1 MREDAAGIFTGAAM
15 RSAGAAVVA
24 GAGAGVAGGVEL
36 EVPLGDDAQ
45 PTSSAVAMAKTKGET
60 FRMFGSLWLMGRG
73 IGSEA

>member
-1 MREDAAGIFTGAAM
+1 
-15 RSAGAAVVA
+15 
-24 GAGAGVAGGVEL
+24 VEL